1 MSVHSVGWWRLIM
14 LLMRLFHPS
23 DTLFVQFPSVKV
35 VSWTFHKTGWNR
47 AGVWHVRCPLLP
59 TGRETPSTYVS
70 AKYCSSERPSSGA
83 IDFSQDSPV
92 SETQWLNF
100 SPCRL
105 GQVVET
111 IIPVGLNYSARHQYK
126 LHEWRVD
133 SCKRTSRLQKTAT
146 NIRHFEFGVNGC
158 LIYRFRFY
166 CNPVSGGAVF
176 TRCLFNNFLFYPLPI
191 LPLPFLPVA

>member
-92 SETQWLNF
+92 VTSATGRKAIPSTNEMAELIVVL
-100 SPCRL
+100 SL
-105 GQVVET
+105 G
-111 IIPVGLNYSARHQYK
+111 L
-126 LHEWRVD
+126 
-133 SCKRTSRLQKTAT
+133 
-146 NIRHFEFGVNGC
+146 GVNGC

-166 CNPVSGGAVF
+166 RTPVSGGAVF
-176 TRCLFNNFLFYPLPI
+176 TVAVFTRCLFYRCPFYQLPN
-191 LPLPFLPVA
+191 LPFPFLPWILKSLGLFRWNSDYWAF